1 MFNLMKI
8 EFKKNKMKSDIFGV
22 VLANIA
28 IFIASTITAILVGFK
43 DVSQENVIYYHIEQI
58 VQVTVVIFSV
68 YGAILVGNL
77 VGDEF
82 NDGTVKTLFLYPQA
96 RERILLAKVC
106 TVIAFVVLSI
116 IFTLGLQL
124 ILFLVSNKVFSFYVG
139 LGYNYIVSRPIIYFM
154 GIISAIGFV
163 LLATFISYKSK
174 STLLTVLVI
183 LLVSGKSYADRLG
196 TRSTLNTIFPI
207 IVFIIGIL
215 SYIYVAKNL
224 NEIGI

>member
-77 VGDEF
+77 VGD
-82 NDGTVKTLFLYPQA
+82 DLMMAQ
-96 RERILLAKVC
+96 
-106 TVIAFVVLSI
+106 
-116 IFTLGLQL
+116 
-124 ILFLVSNKVFSFYVG
+124 
-139 LGYNYIVSRPIIYFM
+139 
-154 GIISAIGFV
+154 
-163 LLATFISYKSK
+163 
-174 STLLTVLVI
+174 
-183 LLVSGKSYADRLG
+183 
-196 TRSTLNTIFPI
+196 
-207 IVFIIGIL
+207 
-215 SYIYVAKNL
+215 
-224 NEIGI
+224 